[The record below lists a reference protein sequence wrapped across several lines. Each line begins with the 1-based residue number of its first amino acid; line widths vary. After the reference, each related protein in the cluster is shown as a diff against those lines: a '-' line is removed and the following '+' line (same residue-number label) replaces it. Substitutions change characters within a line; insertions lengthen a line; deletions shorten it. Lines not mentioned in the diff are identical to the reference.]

1 MADDPRK
8 VKTLGEACANGDGT
22 YNGARLMS
30 WLSAAV
36 TGGKGI
42 PVEEVE
48 QMWRDAKAKAEQ
60 KKKGH
65 V

>member
-8 VKTLGEACANGDGT
+8 AETLEEACANGDGT
-22 YNGARLMS
+22 YNGARLLS

-42 PVEEVE
+42 SVEEAE
-48 QMWRDAKAKAEQ
+48 HLWRDAKAKAEQ
-60 KKKGH
+60 KKGH